1 MPIALDVPATDEG
14 FDECGYLAAN
24 PDVRDAVRAGVFRN
38 GREHFDR
45 HGNRESR
52 RLRFPADVFREAQ
65 LAKLA
70 RVEPLLRLEMPHV
83 RRGHKYDFLTQ
94 ELRDATGIVDTD
106 AVSSNSY
113 GRETQALIDGLP
125 HGLVLDCGAGQ
136 RPVYF
141 ENVVNY
147 EIVDFDT
154 TDIIGVGESLPFK
167 DSSFDGVVSIAVLE
181 HVRDPFRCASEIVRV
196 LKPGGKLMCCVPFL
210 QPLHGYPHH
219 YYNMSHQGL
228 AALFA
233 GDLVIDR
240 QLVDESVRP
249 IWSLTWIVTK
259 WAEGLSGEARDEFL
273 AMPLGELLKQATE
286 LSDRSWVRDL
296 PEVKNF
302 ELASATILLAHKPV

>member
-1 MPIALDVPATDEG
+1 MLMPIALDVPATDEG
-14 FDECGYLAAN
+14 FDERGYLAAN
-24 PDVRDAVRAGVFRN
+24 PDVRDAVRAGVFRD
-38 GREHFDR
+38 GREHFKR
-45 HGNRESR
+45 HGYRESR
-52 RLRFPADVFREAQ
+52 RLRYPADVFRQAQ

-83 RRGHKYDFLTQ
+83 RRRHKYDFLTQ

-106 AVSSNSY
+106 AVSSNWY
-113 GRETQALIDGLP
+113 GRETHALIDGLP
-125 HGLVLDCGAGQ
+125 HGLVTDCGAGQ

-141 ENVVNY
+141 DNVVNY
-147 EIVDFDT
+147 EIVDYDT
-154 TDIIGVGESLPFK
+154 TDVIGVGENLPFK
-167 DSSFDGVVSIAVLE
+167 DDSFDGVISVAVLE

-249 IWSLTWIVTK
+249 IWSADV
-259 WAEGLSGEARDEFL
+259 
-273 AMPLGELLKQATE
+273 
-286 LSDRSWVRDL
+286 DRYQVG
-296 PEVKNF
+296 
-302 ELASATILLAHKPV
+302 